1 MPRNASRNDT
11 ALHRCTHKA
20 DHEIVR
26 SGRLAYH
33 LTKAAWKPLRALAE
47 LIEEVERR
55 GVDGVNTVV
64 LLQAKTARDQG
75 WPYLEDET
83 GEVWK

>member
-1 MPRNASRNDT
+1 MPRTTSRNDT

-33 LTKAAWKPLRALAE
+33 LTKAAWRPLRALAD
-47 LIEEVERR
+47 LIDEVERH
-55 GVDGVNTVV
+55 GAAVNTVV

-83 GEVWK
+83 GEVWR

>member
-1 MPRNASRNDT
+1 MPRAASRNDT

-33 LTKAAWKPLRALAE
+33 LTKCAWRPLRALAE
-47 LIEEVERR
+47 LIAEVERR
-55 GVDGVNTVV
+55 GAAVNTVV

-75 WPYLEDET
+75 WPYLEDED
-83 GEVWK
+83 GEVWR

>member
-1 MPRNASRNDT
+1 MPRHASRNDT

-33 LTKAAWKPLRALAE
+33 LTKCAWRPLRALAE

-55 GVDGVNTVV
+55 GAAVNTVV
-64 LLQAKTARDQG
+64 LLAAKTARDQG
-75 WPYLEDET
+75 WPYLEDQD
-83 GEVWK
+83 GEVWR